1 MYVNPL
7 SLMSKNRLDLP
18 PIKKKENKKLTP
30 LEKNIK
36 KIEGEGMKELT
47 DKLKNLNV
55 KDTMKNIR
63 ITF

>member
-1 MYVNPL
+1 
-7 SLMSKNRLDLP
+7 MSKNKLIIKNTP
-18 PIKKKENKKLTP
+18 KNEIKKMTP

-36 KIEGEGMKELT
+36 KTIEGEGMKELT
-47 DKLKNLNV
+47 DKLKKLNV

>member
-18 PIKKKENKKLTP
+18 QNKKENKPITN

-47 DKLKNLNV
+47 DKLKKLNV

>member
-1 MYVNPL
+1 MYVDPL
-7 SLMSKNRLDLP
+7 SFVSKNRLDFSE
-18 PIKKKENKKLTP
+18 IKKEKKP
-30 LEKNIK
+30 ISNLEKNIK
-36 KIEGEGMKELT
+36 IIEGDGMKELT